1 MHILV
6 VEDDVPLTRQI
17 AAALIQA
24 GHDPV
29 VIHDGEAALHAA
41 AEAAFDLLVLDIGV
55 PRMDGCELLRR
66 LRSLHVK
73 SRVLMLTVRGETE
86 DRVTGLQLGADDYLG
101 KPFSMPELVARINA
115 LGRLYPEE
123 PVVTLR
129 VGDLS
134 LDLVDHKVHRD
145 SHQIELSARELM
157 LLKVLMR
164 EPGRVFSRTEL
175 CQRVWEHQHEYDTKL
190 VEVFIGRLR
199 KKIGEPSLIHTVR
212 HVGYAIG
219 EPGRSGSPQR

>member
-17 AAALIQA
+17 TAALLLA

-41 AEAAFDLLVLDIGV
+41 AETAFDLIVIDIGL
-55 PRMDGCELLRR
+55 PRMDGFELLRR

-73 SRVLMLTVRGETE
+73 SRVLMLTARGEIK
-86 DRVTGLQLGADDYLG
+86 DRVTGLQLGADDYLA

-115 LGRLYPEE
+115 LGRRYPEE

-129 VGDLS
+129 VGNLS

-145 SHQIELSARELM
+145 TRQIELSARELM

-175 CQRVWEHQHEYDTKL
+175 CQRAWEHQHEYDTKL

-199 KKIGEPSLIHTVR
+199 KKIGAPPLIHTVR
-212 HVGYAIG
+212 HVGYTIR
-219 EPGRSGSPQR
+219 EPV

>member
-17 AAALIQA
+17 SAALTLES
-24 GHDPV
+24 HDAV

-41 AEAAFDLLVLDIGV
+41 ADNVFDLIVIDIGL
-55 PRMDGCELLRR
+55 PRMDGFELLRR

-73 SRVLMLTVRGETE
+73 SRVLMLTARGEIK
-86 DRVTGLQLGADDYLG
+86 DRVTGLQLGADDYLA
-101 KPFSMPELVARINA
+101 KPFSMSELVARINA
-115 LGRLYPEE
+115 LGRRYPEE
-123 PVVTLR
+123 PAVTLR

-134 LDLVDHKVHRD
+134 LDLVDHEVHRGARR
-145 SHQIELSARELM
+145 IELSGRELM

-175 CQRVWEHQHEYDTKL
+175 CQRVWEHEHEYDTKL

-199 KKIGEPSLIHTVR
+199 KKIGEPQLIHTVR
-212 HVGYAIG
+212 HVGYTINDADTLID
-219 EPGRSGSPQR
+219 R